1 MWVEFADFIP
11 HNGAYIKKK
20 IMITKACL
28 MAETVKPEK
37 GTKL

>member
-1 MWVEFADFIP
+1 MQTSFLIMD
-11 HNGAYIKKK
+11 IKKK

-37 GTKL
+37 RIKL